1 MGGAPSGRTSYK
13 KRKLNELS
21 SDEPDDMEDGMV
33 QLAQDNVDLRQ
44 KFAVAEGKLTLI
56 LQTNGQR
63 DDKKY

>member
-63 DDKKY
+63 DDKK